1 MADLVA
7 IRFRDQASAEEA
19 LRRAGEAQKQHLV
32 DLADAVIV
40 SKDDAGK
47 VTLKQSFNTVAA
59 GAASGGMWGT
69 LVGLIFLNPLL
80 GLAVGAASGAL
91 GGYMTDFGIDDD
103 MMKRMG
109 QELPT
114 GSSALFVLV
123 RKVTP
128 DKVLP
133 ELRELGGEVF
143 HTSLSREQEARLR
156 EALSGEAARRM
167 EAGEPLVDADIKEAQ
182 PRDVA

>member
-7 IRFRDQASAEEA
+7 IRFPDQSRAEEA
-19 LRRAGEAQKQHLV
+19 LRKAAEAQKQHLV

-40 SKDDAGK
+40 SRDEAGK

-80 GLAVGAASGAL
+80 GLAVGASAGAL
-91 GGYMTDFGIDDD
+91 SGYMTDFGINDD
-103 MMKRMG
+103 MMRSMG
-109 QELPT
+109 EELEP

-123 RKVTP
+123 RKATP
-128 DKVLP
+128 DKVVP
-133 ELRELGGEVF
+133 ELRALGGELL
-143 HTSLSREQEARLR
+143 HSSLSHADEEKLR
-156 EALSGEAARRM
+156 EALRGEAERRID
-167 EAGEPLVDADIKEAQ
+167 EGRPLVEAEVEEK
-182 PRDVA
+182 PA